1 MLLALSKISFS
12 PSWKNLKISAASVA
26 EETFDFFSQNQ
37 NIARLF
43 RQEISDKKFYSDEI
57 SSHFINTIKL

>member
-12 PSWKNLKISAASVA
+12 PSWKNLKILAASVA
-26 EETFDFFSQNQ
+26 EETFDFFPKTK
-37 NIARLF
+37 ILPVF
-43 RQEISDKKFYSDEI
+43 SDKKFYSNEI